1 MKKIIFLLLISLT
14 ALFAQAQTIRV
25 GQKFWDGESLYTVK
39 EIRMGKYFYMTT
51 SHGNELTLEMVKKG
65 EYKIIPSRQADDCP
79 FGAEFGWKVQHINQE
94 GVNFLA
100 VRKPNGDAM
109 WTMELTT
116 VNEKECEECQQMMGQ
131 EEPWNAVN
139 GILLNRA
146 YLQSCVA
153 TKSELRLLRN
163 KILAYHGYRF
173 QSKDLQ
179 EYFGNVGWYK
189 PVSDNNTIKL
199 SIVEQT
205 NIQLIKSEEATRP
218 DDPEDDVQ
226 PEGVVVA
233 PEEDWTEEA
242 VANQVRK
249 YFDAVN
255 ATFAEGSDLNPFDLD
270 KNYYSAHWNEVYDA
284 VNVKEG
290 QVETVEQRFFI
301 DDNHWT
307 AGMDTPLEVRDIR
320 VELLTGDMAEAVF
333 TLVAKEHGLSRKVI
347 LSLDYERGMWRISDW
362 LEKSHDPS
370 GSLLVRMEN
379 YINK

>member
-100 VRKPNGDAM
+100 IRKPNGDAM
-109 WTMELTT
+109 WTMKLTT
-116 VNEKECEECQQMMGQ
+116 HDEEQCQYFQMMMLQ

-146 YLQSCVA
+146 YLAGSVS
-153 TKSELRLLRN
+153 TKQQLRLLRN

-173 QSKDLQ
+173 QSEDLQ
-179 EYFGNVGWYK
+179 EYFSTIAWYK
-189 PVSDNNTIKL
+189 PGNDNNAIKL
-199 SIVEQT
+199 NIIEQT
-205 NIQLIKSEEATRP
+205 NIQLIKSEEAERT
-218 DDPEDDVQ
+218 EDVLGDE
-226 PEGVVVA
+226 PYWETEEGVA
-233 PEEDWTEEA
+233 ECIRE
-242 VANQVRK
+242 

-255 ATFAEGSDLNPFDLD
+255 KTFAEGSDMNPFDLD
-270 KNYYSAHWNEVYDA
+270 KKYYSAYWNEVYDK
-284 VNVKEG
+284 VNKKESNA
-290 QVETVEQRFFI
+290 TSAEQLFFV

-307 AGMDTPLEVRDIR
+307 AGMEAPVEVKDIK
-320 VELLTGDMAEAVF
+320 VEFLSDNTAEAIL
-333 TLVAKEHGLSRKVI
+333 TLVEIKHGFSQKVI
-347 LSLDYERGMWRISDW
+347 ITLEFEEAIWRISNW
-362 LEKSHDPS
+362 LEKSHDVS
-370 GSLLVRMEN
+370 GSLLVEMEK
-379 YINK
+379 YIGL

>member
-116 VNEKECEECQQMMGQ
+116 INEKECEERQQMMGQ

-189 PVSDNNTIKL
+189 PVSENNTIKL
-199 SIVEQT
+199 SIIEQT

-307 AGMDTPLEVRDIR
+307 AGMDTPLEARDIR

>member
-65 EYKIIPSRQADDCP
+65 EYKIIPSRQADGCP

-100 VRKPNGDAM
+100 IRKPNGDAM

-116 VNEKECEECQQMMGQ
+116 VNEKECEERQQMMGQ

>member
-51 SHGNELTLEMVKKG
+51 SHGDELTLEMVKKG

-100 VRKPNGDAM
+100 IRKPNGDAM

-116 VNEKECEECQQMMGQ
+116 VNEKECEERQQMMGQ

-146 YLQSCVA
+146 YLQSCVS

-179 EYFGNVGWYK
+179 EYFGNVRWYK

-199 SIVEQT
+199 SIIEQI

-218 DDPEDDVQ
+218 DAPEDDVQ

>member
-14 ALFAQAQTIRV
+14 AAFAQAQTIRV

-116 VNEKECEECQQMMGQ
+116 VNEKVCEERQQMMGQ

-189 PVSDNNTIKL
+189 PISDNNTIKL

-218 DDPEDDVQ
+218 DEPEDDVQ

>member
-51 SHGNELTLEMVKKG
+51 SHGDELTLEMVKKG

-79 FGAEFGWKVQHINQE
+79 FGAEFGWKVQHIKQE

-100 VRKPNGDAM
+100 IRKPNGDAM

-116 VNEKECEECQQMMGQ
+116 VNEKECEERQQMMGQ

-179 EYFGNVGWYK
+179 EYFSNVSWYK

-226 PEGVVVA
+226 PEGVIVA

-362 LEKSHDPS
+362 LEKSHEPS

>member
-14 ALFAQAQTIRV
+14 AVFAQAQTIRV

-100 VRKPNGDAM
+100 IRKPNGDAM

-116 VNEKECEECQQMMGQ
+116 VNEKACEERQQMMGQ

-205 NIQLIKSEEATRP
+205 NIQLIKSEEAARP
-218 DDPEDDVQ
+218 DDHEDVQ

>member
-100 VRKPNGDAM
+100 IRKPNGDAM

-116 VNEKECEECQQMMGQ
+116 VNEKECEERQQMMGQ

>member
-116 VNEKECEECQQMMGQ
+116 VNEKECEERQQMMGQ

-307 AGMDTPLEVRDIR
+307 AGMDTPLEVKDIR

>member
-51 SHGNELTLEMVKKG
+51 SHGDELTLEMVKKG

-100 VRKPNGDAM
+100 IRKPNGDAM

-116 VNEKECEECQQMMGQ
+116 VNEKECEERQQMMGQ

-179 EYFGNVGWYK
+179 EYFGNVRWYK

-199 SIVEQT
+199 SIIEQT

-226 PEGVVVA
+226 PEGVIVA

-307 AGMDTPLEVRDIR
+307 AGMDTPLEVRDMR

>member
-14 ALFAQAQTIRV
+14 AAFAQAQTIRV

-116 VNEKECEECQQMMGQ
+116 VNEKECEERQQMMGQ

-226 PEGVVVA
+226 PEGVIVA